1 MYISYIL
8 YIYILYIY
16 RQIDRQT
23 DSVIFISY
31 VAEIAQVLTN
41 R

>member
-16 RQIDRQT
+16 RQIDKQI
-23 DSVIFISY
+23 DSVLFISY